1 MIPLDPDDLILDFF
15 MLFFDKLDV
24 FGILMYS
31 LLHDLGVLLDVGQ
44 LQLHLHLNHLV
55 EGPSGCLHTRGPTV
69 IPGEGAA
76 GEGLL
81 RGVHVVDRGQV
92 E

>member
-1 MIPLDPDDLILDFF
+1 MIPLDTHHFILDFF

-24 FGILMYS
+24 FGILMYR

-55 EGPSGCLHTRGPTV
+55 EGPSGSLHTRGPTV

-76 GEGLL
+76 GESL
-81 RGVHVVDRGQV
+81 RGVHVVDRGKV
-92 E
+92 K